1 MSSQHIHAHAVEH
14 SHANHGSL
22 KSYIVGFILSI
33 VLTAMSFGCV
43 MSGAVPHHLI
53 LPGIMVLCV
62 AQVLVQLIFFL
73 HLSAK
78 PGQRVN
84 LSIGVFTLL
93 IIAIVVVGSLWV
105 LHNMNVN
112 MMHPVPTMSSDSL
125 G

>member
-1 MSSQHIHAHAVEH
+1 MSSQHVDAHAEH

-22 KSYIVGFILSI
+22 KSYIIGFVLSI

-43 MSGAVPHHLI
+43 MSGAVPHDLI
-53 LPGIMVLCV
+53 MPGIMVLCV

-78 PGQRVN
+78 PGQSEN

-105 LHNMNVN
+105 LHNMNVY
-112 MMHPVPTMSSDSL
+112 MMHPVMSTSSSSI